1 MGTVWTEPEKYLT
14 EIHQALGCH
23 SAYMVEEIERLKDRE
38 DELGQQVTTLERDKS
53 QLRADLDAAQRERDE
68 ARAQLREIDELIDPL
83 DGQTLLEAVSYLI
96 HDDGEP
102 LTPRRCVTCA
112 RDAALEMREACAAF
126 ADDFDGDDLGFDLP
140 TSIGAGIRAL
150 PLPAECADCN
160 PLKPEAENEATR

>member
-68 ARAQLREIDELIDPL
+68 ARAQLAMSA
-83 DGQTLLEAVSYLI
+83 T
-96 HDDGEP
+96 
-102 LTPRRCVTCA
+102 LTPRRCLTCA
-112 RDAALEMREACAAF
+112 RDAALDMRETAASF
-126 ADDFDGDDLGFDLP
+126 ADNFDGDDLGFDLP
-140 TSIGAGIRAL
+140 TSIGSGIRAL
-150 PLPAECADCN
+150 PLPDECADCN
-160 PLKPEAENEATR
+160 PLKPESEAAR